1 MEKIKMKAY
10 NKNLPLF
17 EVPYIESI
25 QDMLIQSSKKYSNK
39 LALEDLTN
47 YPISKVTYS
56 ELLEYVLK
64 FGISLQ

>member
-1 MEKIKMKAY
+1 MKAY

-25 QDMLIQSSKKYSNK
+25 QDMLIQSSKKYGNK
-39 LALEDLTN
+39 LALEDLAN

>member
-1 MEKIKMKAY
+1 MKAY